1 MNTTAYTG
9 RATNWPS
16 VIVSGLLLVPL
27 IGLAASSGSVPET
40 VVAFTVI
47 ALVGLLGEV
56 VTASDVRA
64 SCGPHGVSIHWGVLG
79 WPRAKYPLAAIAN
92 ASVVDVPWWAV
103 SYGFWWTPGRTVC
116 TVRTGPALRLHL
128 VNGRTVTVT
137 VPDPHTAL
145 AALRIAGTASRGP
158 ATER

>member
-1 MNTTAYTG
+1 MSTTAYTG

-92 ASVVDVPWWAV
+92 ASVARSVVGRELRLLVDP
-103 SYGFWWTPGRTVC
+103 RTD
-116 TVRTGPALRLHL
+116 RLHRADGPGPAPPAGQRPHGHRHGSRPAHGVGCPPHRRHRLP
-128 VNGRTVTVT
+128 R
-137 VPDPHTAL
+137 
-145 AALRIAGTASRGP
+145 SRY
-158 ATER
+158 